1 MFYQFGDKPAII
13 SLLLL
18 DIRAISVSNFI
29 LIVSNYFSSQYDY
42 SYLIIETH
50 NDSLHYFWAFE
61 PK

>member
-1 MFYQFGDKPAII
+1 MFYQFGEKQAII
-13 SLLLL
+13 SL
-18 DIRAISVSNFI
+18 DISESNFI

-50 NDSLHYFWAFE
+50 NDILHYFWALE